1 MSTAVPVPRPVAS
14 RVRAA
19 AVARAHQ
26 RLLQAPLMADYTKR
40 MRESDEQPP
49 QQPEAGETKDESSS
63 TPSIAGQQKGDDV
76 DDDNA
81 LLVAVDVHDTDAP
94 ALVNNIQV
102 EHASNEWCGLIVAGL
117 DRNKP
122 EFWISYPDF
131 DTINV
136 EEQA

>member
-1 MSTAVPVPRPVAS
+1 MSTAVPVPRPVTS

-19 AVARAHQ
+19 GAVLRSLHV
-26 RLLQAPLMADYTKR
+26 QAATLMADDTKR
-40 MRESDEQPP
+40 TRESDEQPP
-49 QQPEAGETKDESSS
+49 QQPEIGESQDESLS

-81 LLVAVDVHDTDAP
+81 LLVAVDVHDTDAH

-117 DRNKP
+117 DRNMP
-122 EFWISYPDF
+122 EFSISYPDF
-131 DTINV
+131 DTINTM
-136 EEQA
+136 

>member
-1 MSTAVPVPRPVAS
+1 MSTAAPVPRPVVAS

-19 AVARAHQ
+19 AAAARAHQ
-26 RLLQAPLMADYTKR
+26 RAPLMADYTKR

-49 QQPEAGETKDESSS
+49 QQPEAEETQDESLS

-94 ALVNNIQV
+94 ALVNNIQA
-102 EHASNEWCGLIVAGL
+102 EHASNEWCGLIVVGL

-122 EFWISYPDF
+122 ELSISYPDF